1 MKTAQRF
8 LRYIK
13 VHTMS
18 DPACTTA
25 PSSAIQFDL
34 AHMLVKELTDIG
46 VSDAHV
52 DQFGVVYGWIPATP
66 GYEDKDALGFIAHMD
81 TSPDFSGENVKPQL
95 FENYDGSDVLLA
107 GSGDMLTVAAFP
119 TLKKLVGQTLIT
131 TDGTTLLG
139 GDDKAGIAEIM
150 TAAEEIITS
159 GAPHG
164 KICIAFTPDEEVGAG
179 VDHFDVEK
187 FGAKFAYTVDGGYD
201 GEIAYE
207 TFNACSADIKIKGLS
222 VHPGSSKDTMINA
235 ALVAMELNAL
245 LPPMD
250 TPRQTDN
257 YEGFFHL
264 HAVKGDCSDAEMYY
278 IIRDHSREI
287 FEQRKET
294 MRRAVATIN
303 QRYASEIVTLTLTDT
318 YYNMAEMIKPHMH
331 LIDNAFEACRKA
343 GMEPYTIAVRGGTDG
358 SRLSYMGLPTPNLP
372 TGGFACHGKFEHVT
386 MQSLE
391 RCAKMVEYLMIG

>member
-1 MKTAQRF
+1 MKTVERF

-13 VHTMS
+13 VHTTS
-18 DPACTTA
+18 DPACTAA
-25 PSSAIQFDL
+25 PSSSIQFDL
-34 AHMLVKELTDIG
+34 AHMLVKELTEIG

-52 DQFGVVYGWIPATP
+52 DEFGVVYGWIPATP
-66 GYEDKDALGFIAHMD
+66 GCEDRDALGFIAHMD
-81 TSPDFSGENVKPQL
+81 TSPDFSGENVKPQI
-95 FENYDGSDVLLA
+95 FENYDGSDVILA
-107 GSGDMLTVAAFP
+107 GSGDVLSVSAFP

-150 TAAEEIITS
+150 TAAEEIISS

-179 VDHFDVEK
+179 VDHFDVAK

-207 TFNACSADIKIKGLS
+207 TFNACGAEIQIKGLS

-250 TPRQTDN
+250 TPRQTEN

-264 HAVKGDCSDAEMYY
+264 HEVKGDCSNAEMSY

-294 MRRAVATIN
+294 MRRAVNTIN
-303 QRYASEIVTLTLTDT
+303 ARYGSEIVTLKLEDT
-318 YYNMAEMIKPHMH
+318 YYNMAEKIKPHMH
-331 LIDNAFEACRKA
+331 LIDNAFEACKKA

-386 MQSLE
+386 MESLE
-391 RCAKMVEYLMIG
+391 RCAKMVEYLMLG

>member
-1 MKTAQRF
+1 MKTVERF

-13 VHTMS
+13 VHTTS
-18 DPACTTA
+18 DPACTAA
-25 PSSAIQFDL
+25 PSSSIQFDL
-34 AHMLVKELTDIG
+34 AHMLVKELTEIG

-52 DQFGVVYGWIPATP
+52 DEFGVVYGWIPSTP
-66 GYEDKDALGFIAHMD
+66 GCEDRDALGFIAHMD
-81 TSPDFSGENVKPQL
+81 TSPDFSGENVKPQI
-95 FENYDGSDVLLA
+95 FENYDGSDVILA
-107 GSGDMLTVAAFP
+107 GSGDVLSVSAFP

-150 TAAEEIITS
+150 TAAEEIISS

-179 VDHFDVEK
+179 VDHFDVAK

-207 TFNACSADIKIKGLS
+207 TFNACGAEIQIKGLS

-250 TPRQTDN
+250 TPRQTEN

-264 HAVKGDCSDAEMYY
+264 HEVKGDCSNAEMSY

-294 MRRAVATIN
+294 MRRAVNTIN
-303 QRYASEIVTLTLTDT
+303 ARYGSEIVTLKLEDT
-318 YYNMAEMIKPHMH
+318 YYNMAEKIKPHMH
-331 LIDNAFEACRKA
+331 LIDNAFEACKKA

-386 MQSLE
+386 MESLE
-391 RCAKMVEYLMIG
+391 RCAKMVEYLMLG

>member
-1 MKTAQRF
+1 MKTVERF

-13 VHTMS
+13 VHTTS
-18 DPACTTA
+18 DPACTAA
-25 PSSAIQFDL
+25 PSSSIQFDL
-34 AHMLVKELTDIG
+34 AHMLVKELTEIG

-52 DQFGVVYGWIPATP
+52 DEFGVVYGWIPATP
-66 GYEDKDALGFIAHMD
+66 GCEDRDALGFIAHMD
-81 TSPDFSGENVKPQL
+81 TSPDFSGENVNPQI
-95 FENYDGSDVLLA
+95 FENYDGSDVILA
-107 GSGDMLTVAAFP
+107 GSGDVLSVSAFP

-150 TAAEEIITS
+150 TAAEEIISS

-179 VDHFDVEK
+179 VDHFDVTK

-207 TFNACSADIKIKGLS
+207 TFNACGAEIQIKGLS

-250 TPRQTDN
+250 TPRQTEN

-264 HAVKGDCSDAEMYY
+264 HEVKGDCSNAEMSY

-294 MRRAVATIN
+294 MRRAVNTIN
-303 QRYASEIVTLTLTDT
+303 ARYGSEIVTLKLEDT
-318 YYNMAEMIKPHMH
+318 YYNMAEKIKPHMH
-331 LIDNAFEACRKA
+331 LIDNAFEACKKA

-372 TGGFACHGKFEHVT
+372 TGGFACHGKFEHIT
-386 MQSLE
+386 MESLE
-391 RCAKMVEYLMIG
+391 RCAKMVEYLMLG